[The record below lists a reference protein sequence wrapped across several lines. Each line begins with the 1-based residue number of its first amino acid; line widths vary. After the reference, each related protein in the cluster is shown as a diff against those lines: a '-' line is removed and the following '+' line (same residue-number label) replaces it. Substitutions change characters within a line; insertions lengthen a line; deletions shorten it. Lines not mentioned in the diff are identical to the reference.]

1 MDTRIV
7 NAGQFSEQANRQFL
21 SEGREI
27 FAWLDPA
34 EVQKAMLAM
43 IQLHFR
49 GEIAHSEPSVDLYL
63 SIQKRAFLVLLERGA
78 IKFAGGEP
86 GSLAQKT
93 IADWR
98 RETGIGSASLPAPL
112 PPAKTSEELYAEQ
125 IISDWNTLSS
135 DQFKARLASDRKYR
149 ETFRQLSETD
159 RITVRA
165 QKPKSDEQ
173 LEQEV
178 IADYRH
184 LPGKE
189 FQAKRRN
196 SAAYDAMYV
205 KLANENRIS
214 L

>member
-21 SEGREI
+21 SEGREV

-78 IKFAGGEP
+78 LNFAGELS
-86 GSLAQKT
+86 SLAQNVINRWKQ
-93 IADWR
+93 
-98 RETGIGSASLPAPL
+98 ETGIGVADLPAPSA
-112 PPAKTSEELYAEQ
+112 PAKTPQEALEDQIVADYA
-125 IISDWNTLSS
+125 NLSTDVFMAKVRS
-135 DQFKARLASDRKYR
+135 NREYRATWQKLA
-149 ETFRQLSETD
+149 ETD
-159 RITVRA
+159 RIKVRA
-165 QKPKSDEQ
+165 QKPKSDEA
-173 LEQEV
+173 LAQEV
-178 IADYRH
+178 ADDYRH

-196 SAAYDAMYV
+196 STAYNAMFE

>member
-1 MDTRIV
+1 
-7 NAGQFSEQANRQFL
+7 
-21 SEGREI
+21 
-27 FAWLDPA
+27 
-34 EVQKAMLAM
+34 
-43 IQLHFR
+43 
-49 GEIAHSEPSVDLYL
+49 
-63 SIQKRAFLVLLERGA
+63 VLLERGA

>member
-21 SEGREI
+21 SEGREV

-49 GEIAHSEPSVDLYL
+49 GEIEHGEPCVDFYL

-78 IKFAGGEP
+78 LNFAGELS
-86 GSLAQKT
+86 SLAQNVINRWKQ
-93 IADWR
+93 
-98 RETGIGSASLPAPL
+98 ETGIGVADLPAPSA
-112 PPAKTSEELYAEQ
+112 PAKTPQEALEDQIVADYA
-125 IISDWNTLSS
+125 NLSTDVFMAKVRS
-135 DQFKARLASDRKYR
+135 NREYRATWQKLA
-149 ETFRQLSETD
+149 ETD
-159 RITVRA
+159 RIKVRA
-165 QKPKSDEQ
+165 QKPKSDEA
-173 LEQEV
+173 LAQEV
-178 IADYRH
+178 ADDYRH

-196 SAAYDAMYV
+196 STAYNAMFE